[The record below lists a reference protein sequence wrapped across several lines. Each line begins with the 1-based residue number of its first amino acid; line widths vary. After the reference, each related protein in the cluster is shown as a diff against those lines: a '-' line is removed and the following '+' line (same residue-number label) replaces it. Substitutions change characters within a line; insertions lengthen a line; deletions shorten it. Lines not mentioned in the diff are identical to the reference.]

1 MVLPLTVFAAVL
13 VYYNYETSRTTAY
26 DRILQI
32 ARGLTTNIDSELR
45 ATIASLQ
52 VLALSEA
59 LARDDILAFRAQA
72 EHFVAGHFPQSN
84 VVVTDSSG
92 QQLMNT
98 AVPAGTPLPKYVRMD
113 VLQRV
118 FATGDPRV
126 LDTTTFDGTVVLTGF
141 ARSPFSG
148 WSVAVGIP
156 KSNLTNQLWRSV
168 AILAAF
174 GILCLAAGIFIAV
187 RLATQLARSQSDR
200 ELLINELN
208 HRVKNTL
215 ATVQGLVASTLRS
228 ATSTAEAKTAL
239 EERIVALAR
248 VHDVLTEEHWEGAR
262 LEELVRSITAPY
274 RSASGQRI
282 EVLGPELRVNPRAAL
297 AIAMVVNELTTNAV
311 KYGALSRPDGRIR
324 IDWSIEEGPGPR
336 LRLAWAEMNGPLI
349 QPPTRRGFGSSL
361 IEQSITRELGGTLVK
376 NFDATGLVC
385 TITVP
390 LERLT

>member
-1 MVLPLTVFAAVL
+1 
-13 VYYNYETSRTTAY
+13 
-26 DRILQI
+26 
-32 ARGLTTNIDSELR
+32 
-45 ATIASLQ
+45 
-52 VLALSEA
+52 
-59 LARDDILAFRAQA
+59 
-72 EHFVAGHFPQSN
+72 
-84 VVVTDSSG
+84 
-92 QQLMNT
+92 MNEFY
-98 AVPAGTPLPKYVRMD
+98 G
-113 VLQRV
+113 
-118 FATGDPRV
+118 V

-168 AILAAF
+168 AVLAGF

-215 ATVQGLVASTLRS
+215 ATVQGLVVSTLRS

-282 EVLGPELRVNPRAAL
+282 EVLGPELRSQSQSRAC
-297 AIAMVVNELTTNAV
+297 N
-311 KYGALSRPDGRIR
+311 RHGR
-324 IDWSIEEGPGPR
+324 
-336 LRLAWAEMNGPLI
+336 
-349 QPPTRRGFGSSL
+349 Q
-361 IEQSITRELGGTLVK
+361 
-376 NFDATGLVC
+376 
-385 TITVP
+385 
-390 LERLT
+390 